1 MTLADLG
8 YTSVLEEYRKAHNL
22 DAFEVGRVASEHKDR
37 YTIRTA
43 DQIYDA
49 ELIGSLRF
57 NAESRHDL
65 PAVGDWVA
73 FSVYDEQKALI
84 HAVFPRTSIL
94 ERKAVGKSGQTQI
107 IATNIDYGLIV
118 QSVNRDFSINRLE
131 RYLAICHAAGIKP
144 IVLLS
149 KTDLIET
156 SEKETLVKQVIERLP
171 HTSVYTISNQTGEGI
186 DGVRSQLEKGK
197 TYCLLGS
204 SGVGKST
211 LINTLT
217 GKTLMETGAISESID
232 RGKHVTTHREL
243 IPMEHGILI
252 DNPGMR
258 EVGITHHEEGL
269 EMTFDEIT
277 SIAAECKFSD
287 CSHQTEAGCA
297 VLKAIDEGV
306 IPISAYENF
315 MRMERERQFLESDS
329 LERKRKEKSLGKM
342 YKRVQEQRRKNKF

>member
-8 YTSVLEEYRKAHNL
+8 YTTALEEYRKAHNL
-22 DAFEVGRVASEHKDR
+22 DTFEVGRVASEHKDR
-37 YTIRTA
+37 YTIRTPEKV
-43 DQIYDA
+43 YDA

-57 NAESRHDL
+57 TAESRHDL

-73 FSVYDEQKALI
+73 FSEYDEQKALI

-131 RYLAICHAAGIKP
+131 RYLAICHAAGIEP

-149 KTDLIET
+149 KTDLIEV
-156 SEKETLVKQVIERLP
+156 SEKETLVKQVLERLP
-171 HTSVYTISNQTGEGI
+171 NTPVHMISNQTGDGI
-186 DGVRSQLEKGK
+186 DNIRSMLQKGK

-211 LINTLT
+211 LINILA
-217 GKTLMETGAISESID
+217 GKALMETGAISDAID

-243 IPMEHGILI
+243 IPMDQGILI

-258 EVGITHHEEGL
+258 EVGITHDEEGL

-287 CSHQTEAGCA
+287 CSHQNEVGCA
-297 VLKAIDEGV
+297 VLKAIDEGA
-306 IPISAYENF
+306 IPVSAYDNF
-315 MRMERERQFLESDS
+315 MRMERERKFLESDT
-329 LERKRKEKSLGKM
+329 LDRKRREKSLGKM
-342 YKRVQEQRRKNKF
+342 YKRVQEQRRKDKY

>member
-1 MTLADLG
+1 MTLEDLG
-8 YTSVLEEYRKAHNL
+8 YTDALEAYRKARNL
-22 DAFEVGRVASEHKDR
+22 EVFEVGRVSSEHKDR
-37 YTIRTA
+37 YTVRTA
-43 DQIYDA
+43 DQVYDA

-73 FSVYDEQKALI
+73 FSEYDEQKALI

-94 ERKAVGKSGQTQI
+94 ERKAVGKSGLTQI

-131 RYLAICHAAGIKP
+131 RYLAICHAAGIEP

-149 KTDLIET
+149 KIDLIEP
-156 SEKETLVKQVIERLP
+156 SEKEALVKQVMERLP
-171 HTSVYTISNQTGEGI
+171 NTPIYTISNQSGEGVDNI
-186 DGVRSQLEKGK
+186 RSILQNGK

-217 GKTLMETGAISESID
+217 GKALMETGDISESID

-243 IPMEHGILI
+243 IPMDQGILI

-258 EVGITHHEEGL
+258 EVGITHHEAGL

-277 SIAAECKFSD
+277 SMATECKFSD
-287 CSHQTEAGCA
+287 CTHQNETGCA
-297 VLKAIDEGV
+297 VLKAIDEGA
-306 IPISAYENF
+306 IPVSEYENF
-315 MRMERERQFLESDS
+315 MRMERERRFLESDT
-329 LERKRKEKSLGKM
+329 LERKRKERYMGKM
-342 YKRVQEQRRKNKF
+342 YKRVQEQRRKDKY